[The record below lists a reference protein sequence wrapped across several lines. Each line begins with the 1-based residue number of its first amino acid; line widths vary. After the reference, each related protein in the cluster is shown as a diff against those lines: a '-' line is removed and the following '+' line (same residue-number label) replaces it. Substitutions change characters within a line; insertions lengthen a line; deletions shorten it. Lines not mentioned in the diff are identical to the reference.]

1 MPVVGMLRQLYF
13 LKKKPGAPC
22 LDRVVAQNTVGTF
35 LRSEALS
42 FPGIETRFFSCLY
55 FNPAL

>member
-1 MPVVGMLRQLYF
+1 VGMLRQLYF